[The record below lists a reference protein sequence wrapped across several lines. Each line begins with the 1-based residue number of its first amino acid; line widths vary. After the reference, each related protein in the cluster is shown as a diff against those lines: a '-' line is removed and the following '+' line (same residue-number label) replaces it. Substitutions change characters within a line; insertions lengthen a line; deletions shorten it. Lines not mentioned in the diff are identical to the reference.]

1 MNKPRDISSN
11 DAPRPDAS
19 TLGFE
24 PYAAAY
30 KSWFVSYPMGM
41 AEETL
46 RFAAHRLEEQA
57 KLISRMVNCKG
68 ASEAVEAQI
77 SFFNDA
83 VQDYRKEAELI
94 ARRAQEAM
102 TSAKESTAHH

>member
-1 MNKPRDISSN
+1 MNKPRDASSN
-11 DAPRPDAS
+11 DTPRKEAS
-19 TLGFE
+19 AVGFE
-24 PYAAAY
+24 PFATAY
-30 KSWFVSYPMGM
+30 KSWFISYPMGM

-57 KLISRMVNCKG
+57 KLISRIVSCKG

-83 VQDYRKEAELI
+83 VQDYRKEAELL
-94 ARRAQEAM
+94 AHRAQEAIA
-102 TSAKESTAHH
+102 SAKGSTAQP

>member
-1 MNKPRDISSN
+1 MNKLGDASSN
-11 DAPRPDAS
+11 DAQKADAS
-19 TLGFE
+19 VLGFE
-24 PYAAAY
+24 PFAAAY

-57 KLISRMVNCKG
+57 KLISRMVSCKA

-102 TSAKESTAHH
+102 TSAKEAAAQH